1 MKGACRYR
9 PDRGAG
15 EFSEHPNITNRQRLS
30 CPALSL
36 PTHVTDG
43 AFQLATPQ
51 PPGARQVNKCKHQA
65 HSRKNPVT
73 SHSVQGNS
81 KRSTKRGIP
90 KPYNIGR
97 YLLKVLSNVS
107 CCARKNKAGAHEQDP
122 RSKHK
127 DKVNAR
133 VSVQVHTDLITD
145 TRYAHEG
152 GQPQQGAEKIQEEP
166 QRVSKV
172 AEGTDQHHSYGC
184 DTGYANKPTKK
195 LALLQSFRFYGEK
208 HETALI
214 QGSVKATGKD
224 RYQHPPQTQQC
235 PYQQGK

>member
-1 MKGACRYR
+1 M
-9 PDRGAG
+9 
-15 EFSEHPNITNRQRLS
+15 
-30 CPALSL
+30 
-36 PTHVTDG
+36 
-43 AFQLATPQ
+43 
-51 PPGARQVNKCKHQA
+51 
-65 HSRKNPVT
+65 
-73 SHSVQGNS
+73 QGNS

-90 KPYNIGR
+90 KPYNVGR

-166 QRVSKV
+166 HRVSKV
-172 AEGTDQHHSYGC
+172 TEGTDQHHSYGC

-195 LALLQSFRFYGEK
+195 LALLQGFWFYGEK

-214 QGSVKATGKD
+214 QGSVKAADED
-224 RYQHPPQTQQC
+224 RYQHPPQTQQR
-235 PYQQGK
+235 PYQQGKRGRPLRGFKSQKTVEESQPYQNPHQV